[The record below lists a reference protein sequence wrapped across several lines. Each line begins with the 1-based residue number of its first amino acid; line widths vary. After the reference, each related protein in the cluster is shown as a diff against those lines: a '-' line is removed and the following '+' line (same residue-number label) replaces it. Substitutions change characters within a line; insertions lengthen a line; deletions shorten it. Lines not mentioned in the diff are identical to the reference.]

1 MTLGQ
6 KIRQT
11 RLARGLTQKELAGEQ
26 ITRNMLSQIEHDAA
40 QPSMRTL
47 DYLAAALNVD
57 AGWLLS
63 GAPDGGAADTLARA
77 RALLRE
83 EQWQACLELLRE
95 GAAQAGDEALLILS
109 RAAMRL
115 AWAHLAR
122 EDYDGALALC
132 GEALEYDARGLYTDA
147 ALRCAGLELRTR
159 AALAQRQDAGE
170 QAERYRRQHLQQ
182 QAEARYH
189 LVMARYHLAQEHVQA
204 AEKEIWSIG
213 ELPEAQ
219 QMEYLL
225 LRGRIALRKEQFE
238 NALLYLQQAEQSG
251 DTPRYLLRELYES
264 LEQCCKERED
274 FKGAYE
280 YATRLRAL
288 SESKQTL

>member
-11 RLARGLTQKELAGEQ
+11 RLARGLTQKELAGGQ

-47 DYLAAALNVD
+47 EYLAAVLNVD

-63 GAPDGGAADTLARA
+63 GADGDGAADRLVRA
-77 RALLRE
+77 RT
-83 EQWQACLELLRE
+83 LLRE
-95 GAAQAGDEALLILS
+95 GKWRACRELLHEGSAQAGDEELLIFS
-109 RAAMRL
+109 RAAMQL
-115 AWAHLAR
+115 AWEHLGR
-122 EDYDGALALC
+122 EEFDDALALAQ
-132 GEALEYDARGLYTDA
+132 EAAECDARGLYSDPALQAA
-147 ALRCAGLELRTR
+147 ALELAVR
-159 AALAQRQDAGE
+159 AALARRQDADA
-170 QAERYRRQHLQQ
+170 QAEAYRRQHLQQ

-189 LVMARYHLAQEHVQA
+189 LVMARYHLAQEHIQA
-204 AEKEIWSIG
+204 AEKEIWSIS

-219 QMEYLL
+219 QTEYLL

-251 DTPRYLLRELYES
+251 GASRYLLRELYAS
-264 LEQCCKERED
+264 MEQCCRERED

-280 YATRLRAL
+280 YATRQRELN
-288 SESKQTL
+288 ESKMNP

>member
-47 DYLAAALNVD
+47 EYLAAMLNVD

-63 GAPDGGAADTLARA
+63 GEDGGGAADRLASA

-83 EQWQACLELLRE
+83 GQWRACWELLHE
-95 GAAQAGDEALLILS
+95 DAAQAGDEELLILS
-109 RAAMRL
+109 RAAMQL
-115 AWAHLAR
+115 AWEHLGR
-122 EDYDGALALC
+122 EEFDDALALAQ
-132 GEALEYDARGLYTDA
+132 EAAECDARGLYSDPALQAA
-147 ALRCAGLELRTR
+147 ALELAARV
-159 AALAQRQDAGE
+159 ALARRQDADA
-170 QAERYRRQHLQQ
+170 QAEAYRRQHLRQ

-189 LVMARYHLAQEHVQA
+189 LAQEHIQA
-204 AEKEIWSIG
+204 AEKEIWSIS

-219 QMEYLL
+219 QTEYLL

-238 NALLYLQQAEQSG
+238 NALLYLQQAEQTGGAS
-251 DTPRYLLRELYES
+251 RYLLRELYAS
-264 LEQCCKERED
+264 MEQCCRERED

-280 YATRLRAL
+280 YATRQREL
-288 SESKQTL
+288 SESKMNP